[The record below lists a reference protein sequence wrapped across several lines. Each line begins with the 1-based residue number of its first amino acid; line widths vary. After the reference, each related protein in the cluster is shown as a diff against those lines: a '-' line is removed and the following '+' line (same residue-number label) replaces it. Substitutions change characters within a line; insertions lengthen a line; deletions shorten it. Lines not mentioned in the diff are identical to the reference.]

1 MIDRYLDL
9 PKTRL
14 QWYFFLSGFSSLV
27 ITALAVVLL
36 VTYYLSFLHGYQITI
51 LTDRFGEFYL
61 EIALFIFLA
70 ILGVSLTIYS
80 RTLYRLSLFSGAGR

>member
-1 MIDRYLDL
+1 MIARYLDL

-27 ITALAVVLL
+27 ITALTILLL
-36 VTYYLSFLHGYQITI
+36 VTYYLSFLHNYQITI
-51 LTDRFGEFYL
+51 LTNKFGEFYL

-70 ILGVSLTIYS
+70 ILGVSLAIYS
-80 RTLYRLSLFSGAGR
+80 RILYKTSFFSGAGR